1 MQVHHHS
8 RGNHY
13 AHLAGTAAN
22 MVYHHGGK
30 AVKAGRKIAD
40 WYNDR
45 NKRLH
50 DKPHS
55 TGNKRR
61 KLTVSDA
68 KASRNATMHGGV
80 EKVYKKIV
88 LYKQPKAKL
97 LPGKW
102 KVKWDYFGTTACN
115 SGRQSAQTMFFLG
128 TDSQMTTGSNSYS
141 IQGAPVALFDMNPY
155 KSTTSIAM
163 PGGTIAQPNLQ
174 KLYIKNWMVKLIF
187 SNWGNTECDC
197 ELHVFK
203 AKKLANL
210 GAVGTINLTL
220 NDPFNMWNAGLR
232 DAGQGQSVLTQRRL
246 ATPAVRGYENNSVLY
261 SRPNHSES
269 LKKYWQTVHLEEFRL
284 TSGQGT
290 RDLTLSIDAN
300 KIYSK
305 DEILQYENTA
315 GASTCLPGGL
325 CFLLVARGAAVG
337 KTAAD
342 GSAATCPVEVGYVAE
357 IVCTQYALQENLTV
371 SRFSTTVQTQY
382 ADATNVSLI
391 NDNDTVVNDVRV

>member
-1 MQVHHHS
+1 MQIGHHS

-13 AHLAGTAAN
+13 AHLAGTAAH
-22 MVYHHGGK
+22 MVYQHGGK
-30 AVKAGRKIAD
+30 AVKAGKRIAD

-45 NKRLH
+45 NKRPNE
-50 DKPHS
+50 KPHS

-68 KASRNATMHGGV
+68 RASRNATMHGGV

-88 LYKQPKAKL
+88 LYKIPKVKL

-102 KVKWDYFGTTACN
+102 KVKWDYFGTVGCN
-115 SGRQSAQTMFFLG
+115 SGRQAAQTMFFLG
-128 TDSQMTTGSNSYS
+128 TDSQMTVSSGSYS
-141 IQGAPVALFDMNPY
+141 IQGAPCALFDMNPY
-155 KSTTSIAM
+155 KTPTNVNM
-163 PGGTIAQPNLQ
+163 PGGINIAPNLQ
-174 KLYIKNWMVKLIF
+174 KLYIKNWMVKMIF

-197 ELHVFK
+197 ELYVFK

-220 NDPFNMWNAGLR
+220 NDPFNTWNAGLR
-232 DAGQGQSVLTQRRL
+232 DAGEGQTVLTQRKL

-261 SRPNHSES
+261 SRPYHSEA
-269 LKKYWQTVHLEEFRL
+269 LKKYWQIVHLEEFRL
-284 TSGQGT
+284 TTGQGT

-300 KIYSK
+300 KVYSR
-305 DEILQYENTA
+305 DEILQYENTT
-315 GASTCLPGGL
+315 GASNCLPGGL
-325 CFLLVARGAAVG
+325 CFLLVCRGAAVG

-342 GSAATCPVEVGYVAE
+342 GSAATCPTEVGYVAE
-357 IVCTQYALQENLTV
+357 IVCTQLALAENL
-371 SRFSTTVQTQY
+371 SLSKFSTTMQTQY
-382 ADATNVSLI
+382 ADATNVSII